1 MPFHWRIIALQYCV
15 GFYCTIKWVSPN
27 YKYTFPL
34 VSLPL
39 PSHRMCLGPH
49 REPGWAP
56 WAVQRFPLTPFFTC
70 STHRSMLLC
79 QFIPPSPSPAASTSL
94 FLHLHL
100 HSFPTNRLICPIF
113 LDAIH
118 MHDIQY
124 LFFSFWVSSLC
135 ITDSR
140 FIYLTTSDWDSF
152 LFWLSDVS
160 LCVCTTSS
168 LSIHLAVDIQVASMS
183 CLV

>member
-1 MPFHWRIIALQYCV
+1 MSVLLSQFV
-15 GFYCTIKWVSPN
+15 
-27 YKYTFPL
+27 
-34 VSLPL
+34 L
-39 PSHRMCLGPH
+39 PS
-49 REPGWAP
+49 
-56 WAVQRFPLTPFFTC
+56 
-70 STHRSMLLC
+70 
-79 QFIPPSPSPAASTSL
+79 PPSTVSTSL

-152 LFWLSDVS
+152 RFMAEWRFVMCMYHIFFIHSSGCRHPGCFHVLPVVNSTAKNIHVHVS
-160 LCVCTTSS
+160 LWFGLIWLWFFQGLCPV
-168 LSIHLAVDIQVASMS
+168 VDCQV
-183 CLV
+183 VW